1 LTAAARSIALV
12 TVIIGVALAA
22 ACGGGSTQQAP
33 ATQPPGATSSPVP
46 PTASAVPA
54 PEVIADGYTAD
65 AAFPHIDFTKMLGM
79 QMVPGSSDIALVV
92 SQDGVIRRAGLGDAT
107 TPAVFLDI
115 GGRLIR
121 DPGMEEGL
129 LGLAFAPDYA
139 SSGKF
144 YLYYSAGNPR
154 RAVVSRF
161 VAQGNTADPASEHV
175 LLEIEEPYANHNGGP
190 LAFGP
195 DGYLYIGVGDGGAGG
210 DPHGNGQNKDVLLGK
225 ILRIDVSGED
235 YTIPDHNPF
244 ARGGG
249 RGEIWAYGLRN
260 PWRLNFDPETGA
272 LWAADVGQGEWEE
285 IDRIAKGGN
294 YGWNVM
300 EGNHC
305 FEPASGCDA
314 AGLLPPRAEYG
325 HDLGCS
331 VTGGYVYRGSAM
343 PELDGWYV
351 YGDYCSGRVWAV
363 NTADDESAPVQLANT
378 GATITSFAQDAAGE
392 LYLVTFDHG
401 IRRLTRK

>member
-1 LTAAARSIALV
+1 M
-12 TVIIGVALAA
+12 ALAA
-22 ACGGGSTQQAP
+22 ACSDDAKPQAAPTQPSSATSAP
-33 ATQPPGATSSPVP
+33 ATATATVA
-46 PTASAVPA
+46 PTRTPA
-54 PEVIADGYTAD
+54 RTVTSDGYTAEP
-65 AAFPHIDFTKMLGM
+65 AFPHVDFAKMLGM
-79 QMVPGSSDIALVV
+79 QVVPGSANIALVV
-92 SQDGVIRRAGLGDAT
+92 SQDGVIRRADLRDAAS

-115 GGRLIR
+115 GDRLIR

-139 SSGKF
+139 SSGEF
-144 YLYYSAGNPR
+144 YVYYSAGSPR
-154 RAVVSRF
+154 RAVLSRF
-161 VAQGNTADPASEHV
+161 VAQDDAADPASERV
-175 LLEIEEPYANHNGGP
+175 LLEIEEPYSNHNGGS

-210 DPHGNGQNKDVLLGK
+210 DPHGNGQNKDALLGK

-235 YTIPDHNPF
+235 YTVPADNPF

-260 PWRLNFDPETGA
+260 PWRLNFDPQTGA
-272 LWAADVGQGEWEE
+272 LWAADVGQGDWEE
-285 IDRIAKGGN
+285 IDRIVKGGN

-300 EGNHC
+300 EGDHC
-305 FEPASGCDA
+305 FEPASGCHK

-331 VTGGYVYRGSAM
+331 VTGGYVYRGPAM

-363 NTADDESAPVQLANT
+363 NTADGASAPVQLANT

-392 LYLVTFDHG
+392 LYLVTFDQG
-401 IRRLTRK
+401 IRKLTRK